1 MKQLDVL
8 GEGGKKGEG
17 KLLGLQATL
26 DAKQLIRHDRS
37 RSVAFTE
44 CVALCLQRE
53 IVVEGGEKFRQKL
66 RF

>member
-8 GEGGKKGEG
+8 GGRREERR

-26 DAKQLIRHDRS
+26 DVKQLIRHDWS

>member
-26 DAKQLIRHDRS
+26 DAKQLIRHDS
-37 RSVAFTE
+37 LVAS
-44 CVALCLQRE
+44 L
-53 IVVEGGEKFRQKL
+53 
-66 RF
+66 